1 MPNVENFLGC
11 SDTIQ
16 NFKTGLQLI
25 ILDLVKYKK
34 NQ

>member
-1 MPNVENFLGC
+1 MQTVKKFLDC
-11 SDTIQ
+11 SDKIE